1 MELYGAP
8 VLVLINNNNNNL
20 HQPLPCLH
28 LKHSSNVQ
36 CAIQPTATTTITTTS
51 ITAATTTTRM
61 YRIQATAS
69 CVLKW
74 LGAGGMGHQNV
85 HQRAPATQGLPC
97 RHGRLTFHSCPTPL
111 ARRWG
116 QRQHPRPRLQGLR
129 PRRRRPRRRLSGTP
143 TPIGMWRRNTPWKRS
158 STRTAPT
165 FAVVQ
170 RCRCPGRTT
179 HPTRS
184 SAFRSPSTRPRCTRR
199 PAWGRCTSA
208 G

>member
-1 MELYGAP
+1 MRHP
-8 VLVLINNNNNNL
+8 TNRNNHNNHNTHNSRNN
-20 HQPLPCLH
+20 HNTHVPHPGNRVVCLE
-28 LKHSSNVQ
+28 V
-36 CAIQPTATTTITTTS
+36 
-51 ITAATTTTRM
+51 
-61 YRIQATAS
+61 
-69 CVLKW
+69 
-74 LGAGGMGHQNV
+74 AGGGWEGHQNV
-85 HQRAPATQGLPC
+85 HQRGPATQGLPC

-116 QRQHPRPRLQGLR
+116 QRQHPRPRLQLS
-129 PRRRRPRRRLSGTP
+129 PRRRWSRRRLSGTP
-143 TPIGMWRRNTPWKRS
+143 TPIGMWRCSTPWKRS